1 MNMMKRRIWLG
12 FCLLFFV
19 IAVLPAQSLKNNA
32 KDNRPPHRPN
42 PERFIDD
49 KVQFIVRQMNLPAAD
64 SLRFVPIYRELQKE
78 KFALM
83 KKRTASVHDLRRR
96 LGKSP
101 EGSIPDSLFL
111 KAVEDE
117 YQYNIEDAKL
127 ESAYL
132 EKFRAVLS
140 PRQLYDYLRAEKRF
154 KRNFMNQDVRRHE
167 DRPSPQSPQRR

>member
-12 FCLLFFV
+12 LCLLFLV
-19 IAVLPAQSLKNNA
+19 VATLPAQSSKNNA
-32 KDNRPPHRPN
+32 KDGRPSHRPN
-42 PERFIDD
+42 PERFIED

-64 SLRFVPIYRELQKE
+64 SLRFVPIYRQLQKE

-83 KKRTASVHDLRRR
+83 KKRMASVHDLRRR

-101 EGSIPDSLFL
+101 KGEIPDSLFL
-111 KAVEDE
+111 KAIEDE

-127 ESAYL
+127 ESVYL
-132 EKFRAVLS
+132 EKFKAMLS
-140 PRQLYDYLRAEKRF
+140 PRQLYDYSRAEKRF
-154 KRNFMNQDVRRHE
+154 KRNFMNQDVRKHE

>member
-1 MNMMKRRIWLG
+1 MKRRIWLSL
-12 FCLLFFV
+12 CLLLFAV
-19 IAVLPAQSLKNNA
+19 AVLPAQSLKNNA
-32 KDNRPPHRPN
+32 KDGRPPHRPN

-49 KVQFIVRQMNLPAAD
+49 KVRFIVCQMNLSAAD
-64 SLRFVPIYRELQKE
+64 SLRFVPIYRQLQKE
-78 KFALM
+78 KFDLM

-101 EGSIPDSLFL
+101 EANIPDSLFL

-117 YQYNIEDAKL
+117 YLYNIEDAKL

-140 PRQLYDYLRAEKRF
+140 PRQLYDYSRAEKRF
-154 KRNFMNQDVRRHE
+154 KRNFMNQDVRKHE
-167 DRPSPQSPQRR
+167 DRPSPQSSPRK